1 MSTSAHHSVAELVKK
16 FESLASAARSSS
28 DNIMTGKRG
37 GGGGGK
43 ALRVSKQQ
51 PRNCK
56 DEQTLLVHVYDK
68 RLKPSEHRG
77 GGDDVVRY
85 YDRYGIEYAS
95 PETYLAYHRRRY
107 SLRDNVAGPA
117 TKMIS
122 SDVSDTTEIV
132 DVVINILGNLN

>member
-1 MSTSAHHSVAELVKK
+1 MSTAAHHSVAELVKK
-16 FESLASAARSSS
+16 FESLATAARSSG
-28 DNIMTGKRG
+28 DNIMTGKR
-37 GGGGGK
+37 GGGGK

-51 PRNCK
+51 PRNRK
-56 DEQTLLVHVYDK
+56 DEPTLLVHVYDK

-107 SLRDNVAGPA
+107 SLRDNVADSA

>member
-1 MSTSAHHSVAELVKK
+1 MSTAADHSVAELVKK
-16 FESLASAARSSS
+16 FESLATAARSSG
-28 DNIMTGKRG
+28 DNITTGRRRWG
-37 GGGGGK
+37 GE

-51 PRNCK
+51 LGNRK
-56 DEQTLLVHVYDK
+56 DERTLLVHVYDK

-77 GGDDVVRY
+77 SGDDVVRF

-107 SLRDNVAGPA
+107 SLRDNVDDSA

-132 DVVINILGNLN
+132 DVVINILENLN